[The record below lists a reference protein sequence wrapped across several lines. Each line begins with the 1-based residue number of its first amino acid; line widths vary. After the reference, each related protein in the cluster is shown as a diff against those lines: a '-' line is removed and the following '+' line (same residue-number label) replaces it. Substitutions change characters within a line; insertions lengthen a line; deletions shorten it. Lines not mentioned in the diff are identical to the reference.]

1 MYIIAI
7 NRPDYYVKQLLA
19 KISGMINTTSGDLND
34 KTSGV
39 AAIMVDTLGFLC
51 ESQVI
56 DMHSTW
62 EELLPKFK
70 QEKRHLYNNK
80 FF

>member
-1 MYIIAI
+1 MLIII
-7 NRPDYYVKQLLA
+7 NRPDYYVEQLLA
-19 KISGMINTTSGDLND
+19 KISGLINTMSGDLND

-39 AAIMVDTLGFLC
+39 AALMIDTLGFLC

-56 DMHSTW
+56 DMQSTW

-70 QEKRHLYNNK
+70 QEKRYLL
-80 FF
+80 